1 LTLSCLAFLL
11 AAAPAAAA
19 EADRAGTE
27 FFEKRIRPIL
37 VEHCYECHSAGAKT
51 LRGGLRLDS
60 RDLIRQGGDTG
71 AAIVPGNVDESL
83 LIGALRYESYEMPP
97 QGKLPDEVIAD
108 FVKWVEMGAPDP
120 REAPAQPLA
129 GQGMDIESGRQFWS
143 FRPPANHTVPQ
154 PNDGAWARNDID
166 RFILS
171 RVEAE
176 GLQPGRDADKRTLV
190 RRVYFDLIGL
200 PPPPDEIDAFLADD
214 AAGAFERLVDR
225 LLDSPRFGERWGR
238 HWLDVARYA
247 DSTGGGRSL
256 LYGEAWR
263 YRDYVIDAFNRDKPY
278 DRFVLEQIAGDLL
291 PFDDYRQGQQQ
302 LTGVAFLVLG
312 PTNYEEQDKEQ
323 LRMDVIDEQIDTVG
337 RAFLG
342 LTIGCA
348 RCHDHKF
355 DPIPTTDYYALAGIF
370 RSTQTLIHDNV
381 STWVKQPLPVDPQT
395 QQHID
400 EHTQAL
406 AALQA
411 RVTALDAELK
421 QHRSGLPIVTL
432 DDDQAKFTG
441 TWGASSGVKEYVGTG
456 YRYAGGGAHDAVY
469 EFALKHAGRY
479 EVRVAHNA
487 HTNRSPNARVIVKH
501 ADGEAEHRID
511 QTQPPPIDGLYTALG
526 QYEFGRTATVTLTT
540 RETEGNV
547 IADAVQLVPQ
557 FRVEG
562 ETSGGRI
569 VADASTLPGVVVD
582 NTAAELEGAW
592 MQSVYTKSFVGA
604 GYIHDQREGKGGKRA
619 TFRTDL
625 PQSGDY
631 EVRLS
636 YTHADSRAAKVPVHV
651 THIEGETTVHVNQRK
666 EPGVDGLFASLGR
679 FRFNNDQTAIVT
691 VSTEG
696 TEDGYVIVDAL
707 QFVSVADLDTIAKA
721 ATETST
727 TRDDETAALTV
738 GDTLARIDALE
749 RDLSNL
755 KSQISNLQKHAP
767 AAPPAVLAVKDD
779 EKDRGDYRV
788 CIRGNVHN
796 LGDVVPRGFLTV
808 ATSGD
813 APQVPPDAS
822 GRLQLAQWVASAD
835 NPLTARVMV
844 NRLWHNLLGAG
855 LVRTVD
861 NFGVPGERP
870 SHPELLDHLALRFID
885 HGWSV
890 KRMIREIVLSRTYQL
905 SSDRIPA
912 QDAVDPENR
921 LLARHNRRRLDAE
934 AIYDSILA
942 LSGRL
947 DLTPGGNTVRADTKS
962 EYGYQ
967 FDDARRAAY
976 LPVFRNRLHDLCAV
990 FDFPDP
996 NLSIGGRTTTTLS
1009 TQALFLMNSPFV
1021 LQQARFAAQRILAEE
1036 TDQRGRVE
1044 LLYAQALSRP
1054 PADAE
1059 RRLAAAYIADAET
1072 ADPKLRL
1079 ARWTGLCQAVM
1090 GCIDFRYTD

>member
-1 LTLSCLAFLL
+1 
-11 AAAPAAAA
+11 
-19 EADRAGTE
+19 
-27 FFEKRIRPIL
+27 
-37 VEHCYECHSAGAKT
+37 
-51 LRGGLRLDS
+51 
-60 RDLIRQGGDTG
+60 
-71 AAIVPGNVDESL
+71 
-83 LIGALRYESYEMPP
+83 
-97 QGKLPDEVIAD
+97 
-108 FVKWVEMGAPDP
+108 
-120 REAPAQPLA
+120 
-129 GQGMDIESGRQFWS
+129 
-143 FRPPANHTVPQ
+143 
-154 PNDGAWARNDID
+154 
-166 RFILS
+166 
-171 RVEAE
+171 
-176 GLQPGRDADKRTLV
+176 
-190 RRVYFDLIGL
+190 
-200 PPPPDEIDAFLADD
+200 
-214 AAGAFERLVDR
+214 
-225 LLDSPRFGERWGR
+225 
-238 HWLDVARYA
+238 
-247 DSTGGGRSL
+247 
-256 LYGEAWR
+256 
-263 YRDYVIDAFNRDKPY
+263 
-278 DRFVLEQIAGDLL
+278 
-291 PFDDYRQGQQQ
+291 
-302 LTGVAFLVLG
+302 
-312 PTNYEEQDKEQ
+312 
-323 LRMDVIDEQIDTVG
+323 
-337 RAFLG
+337 
-342 LTIGCA
+342 
-348 RCHDHKF
+348 
-355 DPIPTTDYYALAGIF
+355 
-370 RSTQTLIHDNV
+370 
-381 STWVKQPLPVDPQT
+381 
-395 QQHID
+395 
-400 EHTQAL
+400 
-406 AALQA
+406 
-411 RVTALDAELK
+411 
-421 QHRSGLPIVTL
+421 
-432 DDDQAKFTG
+432 
-441 TWGASSGVKEYVGTG
+441 
-456 YRYAGGGAHDAVY
+456 
-469 EFALKHAGRY
+469 
-479 EVRVAHNA
+479 
-487 HTNRSPNARVIVKH
+487 
-501 ADGEAEHRID
+501 
-511 QTQPPPIDGLYTALG
+511 
-526 QYEFGRTATVTLTT
+526 
-540 RETEGNV
+540 
-547 IADAVQLVPQ
+547 
-557 FRVEG
+557 
-562 ETSGGRI
+562 
-569 VADASTLPGVVVD
+569 
-582 NTAAELEGAW
+582 

-1044 LLYAQALSRP
+1044 LLYTQALGRP